1 MWHQEEDM
9 APRIMRFALAFWMAP
24 AMAVTILAIKPW
36 AGAPDS
42 QSKST
47 APIAPRETIYRPQHW
62 NLF

>member
-1 MWHQEEDM
+1 M
-9 APRIMRFALAFWMAP
+9 ALAMAL
-24 AMAVTILAIKPW
+24 TIRAIKPW

-47 APIAPRETIYRPQHW
+47 APITPQETIYRPQHW